1 MFCRFGTDKRDKT
14 KYNTGPGP
22 GNYNTPQYFGI
33 I

>member
-14 KYNTGPGP
+14 KYNTGPG
-22 GNYNTPQYFGI
+22 NYNTPQYFGI